1 MRVFSIRKTK
11 IDKYKPLYG
20 ERITE
25 IDSVGDIYSNNVKTT
40 NLLQKLRRTSS
51 VAECIEILVDEHP
64 DVSMARQMLLS
75 LANQGGTIEFNAP
88 NSSEILHEWEIFCSQ
103 LNSVS
108 ASGLDGLILQATDNF
123 IVRSGI
129 GYEIVVKKGLENM
142 EVYLIDPK
150 TLMWKLE
157 TDKKT
162 YTPYQVINGKQ
173 INLSKGN
180 FRWIPFN
187 PKVGSPK
194 GTYLFQS
201 VITAADMQ
209 LEFFSASQ
217 TVLYRAGMPRYK
229 VVVDLEK
236 TMASAPPDVRS
247 DVTGELIKKY
257 LSTVISGIKNNLQKI
272 GVKNDFVIT
281 SNMSID
287 TVGVNNSAF
296 FQGISSFAEVID
308 TQIMNGLKVL
318 STLMNRHQQ
327 GGSYALSTVEFKSV
341 VDMLAPVQRAIKR
354 MVEDIARTWLQ
365 INGYMYEVKYTPNPI
380 EWQTFKDKV
389 DYQLSKQELFRR
401 GEEYGHISPDEATKN
416 TFGHDKAYNPTE
428 NLFAYVKVEDQNIKD
443 GENNE

>member
-75 LANQGGTIEFNAP
+75 LAYQGGTIEFNAP

-157 TDKKT
+157 
-162 YTPYQVINGKQ
+162 
-173 INLSKGN
+173 
-180 FRWIPFN
+180 
-187 PKVGSPK
+187 
-194 GTYLFQS
+194 
-201 VITAADMQ
+201 
-209 LEFFSASQ
+209 
-217 TVLYRAGMPRYK
+217 
-229 VVVDLEK
+229 
-236 TMASAPPDVRS
+236 
-247 DVTGELIKKY
+247 
-257 LSTVISGIKNNLQKI
+257 
-272 GVKNDFVIT
+272 
-281 SNMSID
+281 
-287 TVGVNNSAF
+287 
-296 FQGISSFAEVID
+296 
-308 TQIMNGLKVL
+308 
-318 STLMNRHQQ
+318 
-327 GGSYALSTVEFKSV
+327 
-341 VDMLAPVQRAIKR
+341 
-354 MVEDIARTWLQ
+354 
-365 INGYMYEVKYTPNPI
+365 
-380 EWQTFKDKV
+380 
-389 DYQLSKQELFRR
+389 
-401 GEEYGHISPDEATKN
+401 
-416 TFGHDKAYNPTE
+416 
-428 NLFAYVKVEDQNIKD
+428 
-443 GENNE
+443 